1 MPALTTAQQCLMNR
15 LTCRQDSAER
25 AFNKLARIFA
35 AQLEALRRYRTGEQR
50 VAVQHVT
57 VKDGG
62 QAIVGSVTRAP
73 GGGGHLENEG
83 RLHERH
89 IANAREPALHR
100 PLKANGRTV
109 QSTSRDWLYRQPLSR
124 SGRRR
129 AERQAYHA
137 EQPQYG
143 GGRPQLQ
150 KRLLRDSAKARVK
163 ELIPAERITCRWS
176 VFRPCSCLRQ
186 CRGTAP
192 CRSTRLVSA
201 TITGLSPAKL
211 TTSSCSPRPRA
222 RRPWRSTAEKSKS
235 DQTVQ
240 LAPSAS
246 HATCVN
252 SGR

>member
-1 MPALTTAQQCLMNR
+1 MPALTTAQQCLINR

-100 PLKANGRTV
+100 PLNANGRTV
-109 QSTSRDWLYRQPLSR
+109 QSTNRDWLYRQPLSR

-143 GGRPQLQ
+143 GGGRPQWQ
-150 KRLLRDSAKARVK
+150 KRLPKGGRTDRA
-163 ELIPAERITCRWS
+163 CRAAS
-176 VFRPCSCLRQ
+176 SRFPQ
-186 CRGTAP
+186 
-192 CRSTRLVSA
+192 
-201 TITGLSPAKL
+201 TIAQACGI
-211 TTSSCSPRPRA
+211 A
-222 RRPWRSTAEKSKS
+222 RRLASK
-235 DQTVQ
+235 
-240 LAPSAS
+240 
-246 HATCVN
+246 N
-252 SGR
+252 SSL